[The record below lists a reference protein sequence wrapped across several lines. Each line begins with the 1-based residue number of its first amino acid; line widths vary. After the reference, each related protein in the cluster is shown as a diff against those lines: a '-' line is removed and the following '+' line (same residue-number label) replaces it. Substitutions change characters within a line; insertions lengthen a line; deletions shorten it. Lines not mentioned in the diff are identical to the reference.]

1 MHSRETVGLSEGRR
15 ALDAI
20 AGAHDA
26 TGDPRPIAVAVVDDA
41 GELVAFARSG
51 PGNPLSGR
59 VAMAK
64 AYSAARTRTETAV
77 LGARLAGMGV
87 SVGDLADPG
96 LTTLQG
102 GVPVLDASG
111 ACVGA
116 IGVSGLAAGEDEAL
130 ARRGVEAIA
139 SS

>member
-15 ALDAI
+15 AVDAILDAH
-20 AGAHDA
+20 AA
-26 TGDPRPIAVAVVDDA
+26 TGDTRPIAVAVVDNA
-41 GELVAFARSG
+41 GELVSFARSG

-64 AYSAARTRTETAV
+64 AYSAARTRSETAV
-77 LGARLAGMGV
+77 LGVRLAEMGV
-87 SVGDLADPG
+87 GIGDLADPG

-102 GVPVLDASG
+102 GVPILSADD

-116 IGVSGLAAGEDEAL
+116 VGVSGLAASEDEEL
-130 ARRGVEAIA
+130 ARRGVEAMA
-139 SS
+139 